1 MKNII
6 NLIYE
11 NYHGFTS
18 QQKVIGDFILNNFN
32 YILYDTLSE
41 LAHKIGVSTTSIIR
55 FSKDLGFTGYSDL
68 QESIRNYVAV
78 DDPFNIVKTLSNI
91 ENQNPSQIFENSI
104 KKDIENLNL
113 TLNSISKEDFEKC
126 VDMISNSRKV
136 FIVGYNDSF
145 TLAYYMALRLGQVR
159 DSISLLQAVGG
170 MYPKDIIEV
179 NEDDLLIAYFFPRY
193 SINTLN
199 IINWVKKNGGK
210 VLIITS
216 SNIEKIKG
224 FGDLI
229 LPTYVHGGGVKESL
243 IAPISLSSSI
253 ASAVAQLIGEKSKD
267 YMNKAESLLLSGSYL
282 DYK

>member
-41 LAHKIGVSTTSIIR
+41 LAYKIGVSTTSIIR

-126 VDMISNSRKV
+126 VDVISNSRKV

-159 DSISLLQAVGG
+159 DNISLLQSVGG
-170 MYPKDIIEV
+170 MYPKDIIQV

-199 IINWVKKNGGK
+199 IINWVKKNSGK

-216 SNIEKIKG
+216 SNIEKIKD

-267 YMNKAESLLLSGSYL
+267 HMNKAESLLLSGSYL